1 MAKPKTD
8 VSANLKMW
16 KKGQSGNPA
25 GRPKKIVSI
34 LGQQGYKLSQVN
46 DTIQIMLMMTIKELK
61 VIFDN
66 PDATILEKTIAGA
79 MVNSLKKGSLYSV
92 ETLLTRIYG
101 KPKETSTVTN
111 DGKIEFVITKGKTI
125 L

>member
-1 MAKPKTD
+1 MANKKPNTE
-8 VSANLKMW
+8 NLQMW

-25 GRPKKIVSI
+25 GRPKKIVS
-34 LGQQGYKLSQVN
+34 LMAMQGYKLSQVN
-46 DTIQIMLMMTIKELK
+46 DTIQIMLMMSLKELK

-66 PDATILEKTIAGA
+66 PDATILEKTIANA
-79 MVNSLKKGSLYSV
+79 MISSLKKGSLYSV

>member
-1 MAKPKTD
+1 MANKKPNTD
-8 VSANLKMW
+8 NLQMW

-25 GRPKKIVSI
+25 GRPKKLVS
-34 LGQQGYKLSQVN
+34 LMAMHGYKLSQVN
-46 DTIQIMLMMTIKELK
+46 DTIQIMLMMNLKELK

-66 PDATILEKTIAGA
+66 PDATILEKTIANA
-79 MVNSLKKGSLYSV
+79 MISSLKKGSLYSV

>member
-1 MAKPKTD
+1 MAKTKTD
-8 VSANLKMW
+8 VSANLQMW

-25 GRPKKIVSI
+25 GRPKKLVS
-34 LGQQGYKLSQVN
+34 LMKMSGYKLSQVN
-46 DTIQIMLMMTIKELK
+46 DTIQVMLMMNLKELK
-61 VIFDN
+61 IIFDN
-66 PDATILEKTIAGA
+66 PDATILEKTIANA
-79 MVNSLKKGSLYSV
+79 MITSLKRGSLYSI

>member
-8 VSANLKMW
+8 VSANLQMW

-25 GRPKKIVSI
+25 GRPKKLVS
-34 LGQQGYKLSQVN
+34 LMAAHGYKLSQVN
-46 DTIQIMLMMTIKELK
+46 DTIQVMLMMNLKELK

-66 PDATILEKTIAGA
+66 PDATILEKTIANA
-79 MVNSLKKGSLYSV
+79 MISSLKKGSLYSV

>member
-1 MAKPKTD
+1 MANKKPNTD
-8 VSANLKMW
+8 NLQMW

-25 GRPKKIVSI
+25 GRPKKLVS
-34 LGQQGYKLSQVN
+34 LMAMHGYKLSQVN
-46 DTIQIMLMMTIKELK
+46 DTIQVMLMMNLKELK

-66 PDATILEKTIAGA
+66 PDATILEKTIANA
-79 MVNSLKKGSLYSV
+79 MISSLKKGSLYSV

>member
-1 MAKPKTD
+1 MANKKPNTE
-8 VSANLKMW
+8 NLQMW

-25 GRPKKIVSI
+25 GRPKKLVS
-34 LGQQGYKLSQVN
+34 LMAMHGYKLSQVN
-46 DTIQIMLMMTIKELK
+46 DTIQVMLMMNLKELK

-66 PDATILEKTIAGA
+66 PDATILEKTIANA
-79 MVNSLKKGSLYSV
+79 MISSLKKGSLYSV

>member
-1 MAKPKTD
+1 MANKKPNTD
-8 VSANLKMW
+8 NLQMW
-16 KKGQSGNPA
+16 KKGQSGNPT
-25 GRPKKIVSI
+25 GRPKKIVS
-34 LGQQGYKLSQVN
+34 LMAMQGYKLSQVN
-46 DTIQIMLMMTIKELK
+46 DTIQIMLMMNLKELK

-66 PDATILEKTIAGA
+66 PDATILEKTLAGA
-79 MVNSLKKGSLYSV
+79 MVSSLKKGSLYSV

-111 DGKIEFVITKGKTI
+111 DGKIEFIITKGKTI

>member
-8 VSANLKMW
+8 VSGNLQMW

-46 DTIQIMLMMTIKELK
+46 DTIQIMLMLTIKELK